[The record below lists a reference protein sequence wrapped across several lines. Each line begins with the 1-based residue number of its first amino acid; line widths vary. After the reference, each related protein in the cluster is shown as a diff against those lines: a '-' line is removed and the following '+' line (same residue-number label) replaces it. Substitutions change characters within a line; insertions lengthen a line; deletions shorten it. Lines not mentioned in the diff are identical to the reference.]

1 MNYAQLTAAIKGY
14 AENDFPDTV
23 GSFTSAT
30 QIATF
35 VEETEQRVFN
45 AVQLLD
51 LRKNVLGS
59 VTANN
64 KYLGTPLDWLANFS
78 LAVIDPVNG
87 RVRVSVR
94 QRRELYTPVVSF
106 AYRYW

>member
-59 VTANN
+59 ATANN
-64 KYLGTPLDWLANFS
+64 KYLGTPLRLVGQLLSGGD
-78 LAVIDPVNG
+78 
-87 RVRVSVR
+87 
-94 QRRELYTPVVSF
+94 
-106 AYRYW
+106 

>member
-45 AVQLLD
+45 AVQLL
-51 LRKNVLGS
+51 G
-59 VTANN
+59 
-64 KYLGTPLDWLANFS
+64 
-78 LAVIDPVNG
+78 
-87 RVRVSVR
+87 
-94 QRRELYTPVVSF
+94 F
-106 AYRYW
+106 A

>member
-1 MNYAQLTAAIKGY
+1 
-14 AENDFPDTV
+14 V

-51 LRKNVLGS
+51 LRKNVIGS
-59 VTANN
+59 ATANN
-64 KYLGTPLDWLANFS
+64 KYLRGRHLDWLANFS

-87 RVRVSVR
+87 RVRVSVS

>member
-1 MNYAQLTAAIKGY
+1 MNYSELTAAIKGY

-35 VEETEQRVFN
+35 VKETEQRVFN

-51 LRKNVLGS
+51 LRKKTLL
-59 VTANN
+59 ARR
-64 KYLGTPLDWLANFS
+64 PLTTSIWKRH
-78 LAVIDPVNG
+78 PTG
-87 RVRVSVR
+87 
-94 QRRELYTPVVSF
+94 
-106 AYRYW
+106 